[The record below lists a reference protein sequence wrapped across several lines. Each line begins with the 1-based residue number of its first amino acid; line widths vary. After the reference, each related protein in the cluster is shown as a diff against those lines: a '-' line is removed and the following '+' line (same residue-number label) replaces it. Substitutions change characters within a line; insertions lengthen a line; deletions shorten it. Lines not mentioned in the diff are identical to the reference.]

1 MSIGHLLKVL
11 EEHPWEVGSDISGR
25 SNWDV
30 PGTSEQEVST
40 WDSHIGCLGDIL
52 VCWRRTSSESPENQY
67 LPSGIVLKK
76 MKNYGEVRVKLTNN
90 KIQNLE
96 SAAKNK
102 AGTTL
107 RITEKN
113 FQDKELSH

>member
-1 MSIGHLLKVL
+1 
-11 EEHPWEVGSDISGR
+11 
-25 SNWDV
+25 
-30 PGTSEQEVST
+30 
-40 WDSHIGCLGDIL
+40 
-52 VCWRRTSSESPENQY
+52 
-67 LPSGIVLKK
+67 

-113 FQDKELSH
+113 FQDEELPH